1 MKIEISATKRVVKGT
16 GASRRLRHAGSVP
29 GVLYGGGKE
38 PISLDLEQ
46 KSLFLQF
53 RHEAFH
59 ASILT
64 LNLEGN
70 KESVLLRDYQM
81 HPVRNTIQHIDFQR
95 VNENEK
101 IHVKVPFHFI
111 NAEVS
116 PGVKLN
122 GGIVSHIMTEANI
135 SCLPKNLPEFI
146 EVDLATIDIG
156 QSIHLSE
163 IKMPDGVEFVQLAH
177 GNDAAVASVA
187 KPRAVV
193 EEVAKPAEGAPDGAA
208 QDSGGLIL
216 LLINRI
222 SICKIVINFFQAL
235 ENLLMQKNFMSQ
247 SPIHL

>member
-1 MKIEISATKRVVKGT
+1 MKIEINATKRDVKGT
-16 GASRRLRHAGSVP
+16 GASRRLRHAGSIP
-29 GVLYGGGKE
+29 GILYGGGKD
-38 PISLDLEQ
+38 PVSLDLEH

-64 LNLEGN
+64 LNLEGS

-101 IHVKVPFHFI
+101 IHVKVPFHFV

-146 EVDLATIDIG
+146 EVDLAALDIG
-156 QSIHLSE
+156 QSTHLSQIQVAE
-163 IKMPDGVEFVQLAH
+163 GVEFVQLSH

-193 EEVAKPAEGAPDGAA
+193 EEVVAKPVEGAADAAAPAADGAKPAEGAASADEAKSDKA
-208 QDSGGLIL
+208 
-216 LLINRI
+216 
-222 SICKIVINFFQAL
+222 K
-235 ENLLMQKNFMSQ
+235 
-247 SPIHL
+247 

>member
-1 MKIEISATKRVVKGT
+1 MKIEISATKRDVKGT

-29 GVLYGGGKE
+29 GILYGGGKE

-163 IKMPDGVEFVQLAH
+163 IKMPEGVEFVQLAH

-193 EEVAKPAEGAPDGAA
+193 EEVEAKPAEGAADAAAPAADGAKA
-208 QDSGGLIL
+208 SDAAPAEDAKSD
-216 LLINRI
+216 
-222 SICKIVINFFQAL
+222 KA
-235 ENLLMQKNFMSQ
+235 K
-247 SPIHL
+247 

>member
-1 MKIEISATKRVVKGT
+1 MKIEINATKRDVKGT
-16 GASRRLRHAGSVP
+16 GASRRLRHAGSIP
-29 GVLYGGGKE
+29 GILYGGGKD
-38 PISLDLEQ
+38 PVSLDLEH

-64 LNLEGN
+64 LNLEGS

-101 IHVKVPFHFI
+101 IHVKVPFHFV

-122 GGIVSHIMTEANI
+122 GGIVAHIMTEANI

-146 EVDLATIDIG
+146 EVDLAALDIG
-156 QSIHLSE
+156 QSVHLSQ
-163 IKMPDGVEFVQLAH
+163 IKVAEGVEFVQLSH
-177 GNDAAVASVA
+177 SNDAAVASVA

-193 EEVAKPAEGAPDGAA
+193 EEVVAKPAEGAADAAAPAVDGAKPA
-208 QDSGGLIL
+208 EGAAPADEAKSD
-216 LLINRI
+216 
-222 SICKIVINFFQAL
+222 KA
-235 ENLLMQKNFMSQ
+235 K
-247 SPIHL
+247 